1 MLNIEIPWN
10 VSNLS
15 DEPPV
20 ERPAVKIT
28 AEMVTK
34 AINKMKAGKAAGS
47 SGIIIEMIKV
57 ANMELPS
64 AT

>member
-10 VSNLS
+10 VPNLS

-20 ERPAVKIT
+20 ERPAVKIA

-57 ANMELPS
+57 ANMELSS

>member
-34 AINKMKAGKAAGS
+34 SINKMKAGKAAGS